1 MSAAA
6 PITILTLAIG
16 ADYKTNLAEC
26 LESKRAYAVRHGYTY
41 IQGEEEWWDRERP
54 IAWSK
59 LGFWKA
65 HLERAAES
73 ALFWISDADVYIT
86 NEGLSL
92 ETAVT
97 PLFPP
102 SADILMTFDSCG
114 HENSGN
120 MLFRNSPWLRSFLD
134 RVWNQTDFL
143 YHIWWE
149 NGAISHLY
157 HTDPI
162 VKAKIEVTQAARSF
176 NAYLMG
182 HPHAPLWQP
191 GDLLVHFAGIYDS
204 EQMRELIARIK
215 RGEVPRLDMYNP
227 KKVLA

>member
-1 MSAAA
+1 MSEA

-16 ADYKTNLAEC
+16 ADYKANLAEC
-26 LESKRAYAVRHGYTY
+26 LASKRAYAARHGYRY

-65 HLERAAES
+65 HLEKAEEG

-86 NEGLSL
+86 NEERTLDTTVL
-92 ETAVT
+92 

-134 RVWNQTDFL
+134 RVWNQTEFL

-157 HTDPI
+157 HSDLT
-162 VKAKIEVTQAARSF
+162 VRAKIEVTQEARSF

-182 HPHAPLWQP
+182 HPGAALWEP

-204 EQMRELIARIK
+204 DQMRGLIARIK
-215 RGEVPRLDMYNP
+215 VGETPRLDMYNP